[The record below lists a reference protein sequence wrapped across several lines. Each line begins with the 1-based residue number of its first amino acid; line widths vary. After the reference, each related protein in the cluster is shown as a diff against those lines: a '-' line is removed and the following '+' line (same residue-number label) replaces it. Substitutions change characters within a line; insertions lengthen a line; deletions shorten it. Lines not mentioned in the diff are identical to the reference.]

1 MATITAV
8 AAASKAA
15 GLLTLNP
22 ENADPHRL
30 SPGSFLRVETSVA

>member
-15 GLLTLNP
+15 GLMTLNP
-22 ENADPHRL
+22 ENAGPPSR
-30 SPGSFLRVETSVA
+30 SPVSFLRLETRVA